1 MANVRFMRVQWQ
13 CKFWLAT
20 YLAGVLHK
28 NTAAAASVTEPV
40 TRQPTHCSDLG
51 VSAAGIGRHVTT
63 GSLKCGDCE
72 ETVQRHRSRQHDTT
86 TPQVRII
93 DRAQVDCRVHNCT
106 CCHQLCLCSPLRLT
120 TNITTHST
128 LLSY

>member
-51 VSAAGIGRHVTT
+51 VSAAGIGRHHT
-63 GSLKCGDCE
+63 
-72 ETVQRHRSRQHDTT
+72 
-86 TPQVRII
+86 
-93 DRAQVDCRVHNCT
+93 
-106 CCHQLCLCSPLRLT
+106 SPEKSYTSTFLT
-120 TNITTHST
+120 NNQNIFP
-128 LLSY
+128 

>member
-1 MANVRFMRVQWQ
+1 MRVQWQ

-63 GSLKCGDCE
+63 GSLKCGDYE
-72 ETVQRHRSRQHDTT
+72 ETALYRGTDADSMTPRHHNSASLIGPRVTAECTT
-86 TPQVRII
+86 AHVVISCACAR
-93 DRAQVDCRVHNCT
+93 
-106 CCHQLCLCSPLRLT
+106 
-120 TNITTHST
+120 HSD
-128 LLSY
+128 